1 VAWQL
6 ADMPDQ
12 SGRVVIITGAN
23 SGIGL
28 EATKALTQKGARV
41 VMACRNVDKG
51 ETARA
56 EVSGMAEVRPLDLAS
71 LASVR
76 SFADDW
82 DGPIDVLINNAGV
95 MAPPLERTED
105 GFESQFGA
113 NFLGHFALTGRLLP
127 HITDRV
133 VTLSS
138 GAHRMGQVDLRDPN
152 WQRRRYRRWAAYGQ
166 SKLADLMFA
175 YELQRR
181 LLLAGSRVRSMAAHP
196 GYAATNLQRYV
207 PGPTM
212 PVQNLMQRVGLV
224 QSASDG
230 AMPTLYAA
238 TAPDLPGGSYVGP
251 SGPFETAGPPR
262 IVSSSSASRDLDMQR
277 ALWDLG
283 VRLTGVD
290 PGLPGNLAA

>member
-1 VAWQL
+1 VAWRL
-6 ADMPDQ
+6 TDMPDQ
-12 SGRVVIITGAN
+12 SGRVVIVTGAN

-28 EATKALTQKGARV
+28 EATKALADKGARV

-56 EVSGMAEVRPLDLAS
+56 DVSGMAEVRPLDLAS

-76 SFADDW
+76 SFAGDW

-113 NFLGHFALTGRLLP
+113 NFLGHFALTGLLLP
-127 HITDRV
+127 HIIDRV

-138 GAHRMGQVDLRDPN
+138 GAHRMGQMDLRDPN

-181 LLLAGSRVRSMAAHP
+181 LLLAGSTVRSMAAHP

-224 QSASDG
+224 QSAAEG
-230 AMPTLYAA
+230 ALPTLYAA

-290 PGLPGNLAA
+290 PGLPGDLAA